1 MRSLFARI
9 LLWFLV
15 TVVVT
20 VVGGIAISNLNRPAQ
35 RRPFPSLSRLLLTEA
50 RSAYESGGKEGLGA
64 YLQYAFSATG
74 VRGALIDI
82 ASGKDLLTGEEH
94 PAPPPGLRPSRP
106 IPPWLPFRGGPP
118 PSLFGASDGRYR
130 FLIFPDGAG
139 PGPWI
144 FLPQQIWALFA
155 ALALCYALA
164 AYLTAP
170 LRHLQKAV
178 ERFGKGDFT
187 ARASSGRRD
196 ELGDLARTFD
206 RMAGRIQ
213 TLLEAERRLLL
224 DISHEVRS
232 PLARLSVAVELARSG
247 TDAEFA
253 INRIQREADRL
264 NTLVGELL
272 QITRA
277 EGDPGTLRAGPV
289 RLDALLQDLVEDCS
303 IEARDRSAAL
313 KLNAPDPVT
322 VSGDGELLRRA
333 VENVVRNAIRFAP
346 AGTAVEVGLSKRS
359 VNTALI
365 TVRDFGPG
373 VPEESLERIFDAFY
387 RVEAHR
393 NRASGGVG
401 LGLSIA
407 RRAVDLHRGVMHA
420 RNANPGLLMEIEIPV
435 SSTPI
440 SQPLL
445 AAS

>member
-15 TVVVT
+15 TIIVT
-20 VVGGIAISNLNRPAQ
+20 VVGEIAISDWNRPRE
-35 RRPFPSLSRLLLTEA
+35 RRPFPSLARLLLTEA
-50 RSAYESGGKEGLGA
+50 RSAYESGGKEALGA
-64 YLQYAFSATG
+64 YLQYAFNATG
-74 VRGALIDI
+74 VRGALIEI
-82 ASGKDLLTGEEH
+82 ASGKDVLTGEDR
-94 PAPPPGLRPSRP
+94 PAFAPGQRPSRP
-106 IPPWLPFRGGPP
+106 LPPWLPFRGGPP
-118 PSLFGASDGRYR
+118 PSMFGASDGQYR
-130 FLIFPDGAG
+130 FLVLPDRAG

-155 ALALCYALA
+155 ALALCYGLA
-164 AYLTAP
+164 IYLTAP

-206 RMAGRIQ
+206 RMAERIQ
-213 TLLEAERRLLL
+213 TLLQAERRLLL

-247 TDAEFA
+247 ADAEFA
-253 INRIQREADRL
+253 LNRIQREADRL

-289 RLDALLQDLVEDCS
+289 RLDELLLDLVEDCS
-303 IEARDRSAAL
+303 IEAHDRNSTL
-313 KLNAPDPVT
+313 RLSAPDSIT

-333 VENVVRNAIRFAP
+333 IENVVRNAIRFAP
-346 AGTAVEVGLSKRS
+346 AGTAVEVDLRKRS
-359 VNTALI
+359 AGTAVI
-365 TVRDFGPG
+365 AVRDYGPG
-373 VPEESLERIFDAFY
+373 VPEQSLERIFDAFY
-387 RVEAHR
+387 RVEEHR

-407 RRAVDLHRGVMHA
+407 RRAVDLHRGAIRA

-435 SSTPI
+435 TSPAA
-440 SQPLL
+440 SQPLR